1 MEGLRRKE
9 DILSSCPRSALRRHV
24 SKRFDCHCRLGGL
37 IFAADSDQRLHFV
50 AARDAAAPQASRPE
64 HVDRPGRPAM
74 SSLLSLSRLIDR
86 LNERVGHAFYWLV
99 LVTVLI
105 SAANAVVRKVF
116 NYSSNGLLEIQ
127 WYFFSAIFL
136 FLAGYTLLRNEHVRI
151 DVISSR
157 LSKRAQTWIDIL
169 GTLFFLFPMA
179 FLLMWLS
186 WPVFTEAYQRN
197 EVSTNAGGLII
208 WPARLLVPIGFFLLL
223 LQGVSELIKRFAF
236 LKGIIPDPSEK
247 HVAKTAEEELAEE
260 ILRGRGERAVA
271 EETVQQAKD
280 RP

>member
-1 MEGLRRKE
+1 V
-9 DILSSCPRSALRRHV
+9 SA
-24 SKRFDCHCRLGGL
+24 
-37 IFAADSDQRLHFV
+37 
-50 AARDAAAPQASRPE
+50 
-64 HVDRPGRPAM
+64 
-74 SSLLSLSRLIDR
+74 LLSLSRIIDR
-86 LNERVGHAFYWLV
+86 LNERIGQAFYWLV

-136 FLAGYTLLRNEHVRI
+136 LLAGYTLLRNEHVRI

-169 GTLFFLFPMA
+169 GTLFFLLPMA
-179 FLLMWLS
+179 ILLMWLS
-186 WPVFTEAYQRN
+186 WPVFVEAYQRN

-208 WPARLLVPIGFFLLL
+208 WPARLLVPVGFFLLVA
-223 LQGVSELIKRFAF
+223 QGLSELIKRIAF
-236 LKGIIPDPSEK
+236 LGGLIPDPSEK
-247 HVAKTAEEELAEE
+247 HIAKTAEEQLAEE
-260 ILRGRGERAVA
+260 ILRERGERSLA
-271 EETVQQAKD
+271 EEMVQQAKN

>member
-1 MEGLRRKE
+1 
-9 DILSSCPRSALRRHV
+9 
-24 SKRFDCHCRLGGL
+24 
-37 IFAADSDQRLHFV
+37 
-50 AARDAAAPQASRPE
+50 
-64 HVDRPGRPAM
+64 M

-86 LNERVGHAFYWLV
+86 LNERIGQAFYWLV

-136 FLAGYTLLRNEHVRI
+136 LLAGYTLLRNEHVRI

-169 GTLFFLFPMA
+169 GTLFFLLPMA
-179 FLLMWLS
+179 ILLMWLS
-186 WPVFTEAYQRN
+186 WPVFVDAYQRN

-208 WPARLLVPIGFFLLL
+208 WPARLLVPVGFLLL
-223 LQGVSELIKRFAF
+223 VAQGVSELIKRIAF
-236 LKGIIPDPSEK
+236 LRGLIPDPSEK
-247 HVAKTAEEELAEE
+247 HVVKTAEEELAEA
-260 ILRGRGERAVA
+260 ILRERGERSLA
-271 EETVQQAKD
+271 EEMVQQAKD

>member
-1 MEGLRRKE
+1 
-9 DILSSCPRSALRRHV
+9 V
-24 SKRFDCHCRLGGL
+24 
-37 IFAADSDQRLHFV
+37 
-50 AARDAAAPQASRPE
+50 
-64 HVDRPGRPAM
+64 

-86 LNERVGHAFYWLV
+86 LNERIGQAFYWLV

-136 FLAGYTLLRNEHVRI
+136 LLAGYTLLRNEHVRI

-157 LSKRAQTWIDIL
+157 LSKHAQTWIDIL
-169 GTLFFLFPMA
+169 GTLFFLLPMA
-179 FLLMWLS
+179 ILLMWLS
-186 WPVFTEAYQRN
+186 WPVFVDAYQRN

-208 WPARLLVPIGFFLLL
+208 WPARLLVPVGFFLLVA
-223 LQGVSELIKRFAF
+223 QGVSELIKRIAF
-236 LKGIIPDPSEK
+236 LRGLIPDPSEK
-247 HVAKTAEEELAEE
+247 HVVKTAEEELAEA
-260 ILRGRGERAVA
+260 ILRERGERALA
-271 EETVQQAKD
+271 EEMVQQAKD

>member
-1 MEGLRRKE
+1 LRRK
-9 DILSSCPRSALRRHV
+9 PRGAAQGCGRACGIRVEPANLP
-24 SKRFDCHCRLGGL
+24 GGTP
-37 IFAADSDQRLHFV
+37 V
-50 AARDAAAPQASRPE
+50 
-64 HVDRPGRPAM
+64 
-74 SSLLSLSRLIDR
+74 SSLLSLSRIIDR
-86 LNERVGHAFYWLV
+86 VNERVGHAFYWLV

-105 SAANAVVRKVF
+105 SAANAIVRKVF

-136 FLAGYTLLRNEHVRI
+136 FLAGSTLLRNENVSI

-169 GTLFFLFPMA
+169 GTLFFLLPMA
-179 FLLMWLS
+179 ILIMWLS
-186 WPVFTEAYQRN
+186 WPVFVDAYQRN

-208 WPARLLVPIGFFLLL
+208 WPARLLVPVGFFLLVA
-223 LQGVSELIKRFAF
+223 QGVSELIKRIAF
-236 LKGIIPDPSEK
+236 LRGLIPDPSEK

-260 ILRGRGERAVA
+260 ILRERGERALA
-271 EETVQQAKD
+271 EEMVQQAKH

>member
-1 MEGLRRKE
+1 
-9 DILSSCPRSALRRHV
+9 V
-24 SKRFDCHCRLGGL
+24 
-37 IFAADSDQRLHFV
+37 
-50 AARDAAAPQASRPE
+50 
-64 HVDRPGRPAM
+64 

-86 LNERVGHAFYWLV
+86 LNERIGQAFYWLV

-105 SAANAVVRKVF
+105 SAANAIVRKIF

-169 GTLFFLFPMA
+169 GTLFFLLPMA
-179 FLLMWLS
+179 ILLMWLS
-186 WPVFTEAYQRN
+186 WPVFVDAYQRN

-208 WPARLLVPIGFFLLL
+208 WPARLLVPVGFLLL
-223 LQGVSELIKRFAF
+223 ILQGVSELIKRIAF
-236 LKGIIPDPSEK
+236 LNGLIPDPSEK

-260 ILRGRGERAVA
+260 ILRERGERSLA
-271 EETVQQAKD
+271 EEMLKQAKD